1 MLQYARIPVRE
12 LGHEQETKM
21 GKGLSHGCLW
31 SESGF
36 ASKVDET
43 ELFRSIISGLEVR
56 GDCSVL
62 SAVSSFQGKYCL
74 CLKPG
79 KPLQLRAGHNR
90 KAAPPIMRVW
100 IGCCSEFRGNSFL
113 NHFKITRITPPP
125 KKRRQRPISSDVL
138 FQKTLDKISSDRR
151 RVWKWWTQKGM
162 FGCCSNT
169 VASYR
174 VHGGFSVLDG

>member
-43 ELFRSIISGLEVR
+43 ELFRSIISGVEVR

-90 KAAPPIMRVW
+90 KAAPPITRVW

-113 NHFKITRITPPP
+113 NHFKITRITPPQKKEAATDQFWRPFP
-125 KKRRQRPISSDVL
+125 KDIGQDFL
-138 FQKTLDKISSDRR
+138 GR